1 MARKEWKVRQSAL
14 HRAQSEARS
23 SGEPFGI
30 VAVKGTLVVRPLRKA
45 LRIKGTLLEEVM
57 P

>member
-1 MARKEWKVRQSAL
+1 L

-23 SGEPFGI
+23 AGEPFGI
-30 VAVKGTLVVRPLRKA
+30 VAVKGEIVVRPLRKA
-45 LRIKGTLLEEVM
+45 LKMRGVLLEEVM

>member
-1 MARKEWKVRQSAL
+1 MKKEWKVRASAL

-23 SGEPFGI
+23 AGEPFGI
-30 VAVKGTLVVRPLRKA
+30 VAVKGEIVVRPLRKA